1 MKNGKCSMHN
11 QLCSAG
17 GLLRRLFVLSKH
29 ERTSIG
35 AGITRPAHETSE
47 AVQAR
52 LSGVRDQNSG
62 LTNPLPFFRFCLFD
76 QHGQLLSGGPSHEKE
91 LDCFELALVGPFA
104 GVKLQKQ

>member
-1 MKNGKCSMHN
+1 MKNSKCSIFN

-17 GLLRRLFVLSKH
+17 GLLRRLFELS
-29 ERTSIG
+29 ERDRASIG
-35 AGITRPAHETSE
+35 AGISRQAHEIPK

-62 LTNPLPFFRFCLFD
+62 VKNRLPFFRFSLFD
-76 QHGQLLSGGPSHEKE
+76 QQGQLLSSSPSHEKE
-91 LDCFELALVGPFA
+91 LDRFELALIGPFT